1 MNILFKTTL
10 LGAAA
15 TALLAVP
22 QGQAAEEIDLT
33 VIAGHPPTIAAVEQ
47 FIAYFIPT
55 VEERLKERGD
65 NYRINWNQGWAGT
78 IAKPDG
84 VLEAVEQGLGDVGL
98 VPVLF
103 DAAKLP
109 LENITYMLP
118 FTTDDLSVVI
128 DTVNRMHDDI
138 PAMNEMWGRYNQ
150 RFLAAGGLDTYHI
163 ITTFPLNSVDDLQ
176 GRKIGAPGP
185 AANWINGTG
194 AVPVAGTLNTYYNDM
209 KTGVYDGAII
219 YGAAGGAF
227 KLHEVAPY
235 FTEIGVGAQYANAMT
250 VNEDVWE
257 GLPEEVREVFT
268 ETAKGWS
275 EAVTDV
281 TAGRQKK
288 SFDTMKAGGAT
299 FSTLDPEERKR
310 WAGMIDNVAKDWAAD
325 LESRGIPA
333 GEAMTYYMDA
343 LRKSGAPLAREW
355 DKE

>member
-1 MNILFKTTL
+1 MQKTL
-10 LGAAA
+10 LPAIALVTVA
-15 TALLAVP
+15 TATEA
-22 QGQAAEEIDLT
+22 QEQIDLT
-33 VIAGHPPTIAAVEQ
+33 VVAGHPPTIAAVEQ
-47 FIAYFIPT
+47 FIEYFEPT
-55 VEERLKERGD
+55 VEQKLAEAG
-65 NYRINWNQGWAGT
+65 NYTINWNKAWAGT

-118 FTTDDLSVVI
+118 FTTDDLDVVI
-128 DTVNRMHDDI
+128 DTVNRMHDEI

-150 RFLAAGGLDTYHI
+150 KFLAGAGLDTYHI
-163 ITTFPLNSVDDLQ
+163 ITTFPLDSVDDLE

-219 YGAAGGAF
+219 YGAAGGPF

-235 FTEIGVGAQYANAMT
+235 FTQIGIGAQYANALT
-250 VNEDVWE
+250 VNLDTWQS
-257 GLPEEVREVFT
+257 LPEEVRGVFE
-268 ETAKGWS
+268 ETAKEWS
-275 EAVTDV
+275 EAVTEA
-281 TAGRQKK
+281 TAGRQQR
-288 SFDTMKAGGAT
+288 SFEAMKEGGAT
-299 FSTLDPEERKR
+299 FSELRTEERER
-310 WAGMIDNVAKDWAAD
+310 WAGMIDNVAKEWAED

-333 GEAMTYYMDA
+333 NEAMTFYLDS
-343 LRKSGAPLAREW
+343 LRQSGATLARDW